1 MRRRKKGRVT
11 MNFPKELKYSGTHEW
26 VRFQEDGT
34 AYIGITDYAQDQLGD
49 LVFVNL
55 PSAGDSL
62 QAGEPF
68 ADVESVKA
76 VSDVNAPVSGKVKE
90 VNEALADAPEKMN
103 EAPYDAWFVLAEDV
117 TDTDGLMTAEEYEA
131 FIAEEG

>member
-1 MRRRKKGRVT
+1 
-11 MNFPKELKYSGTHEW
+11 MNFPKELKYSKTHEW
-26 VRFQEDGT
+26 VRFQKDGT

-55 PSAGDSL
+55 PAAGDAL
-62 QAGEPF
+62 QAGESF

-76 VSDVNAPVSGKVKE
+76 VSDVNAPVSGTVKE

-103 EAPYDAWFVLAEDV
+103 EAPYDAWFVLAEGI
-117 TDTDGLMTAEEYEA
+117 TDTDALMTAEEYEA

>member
-1 MRRRKKGRVT
+1 
-11 MNFPKELKYSGTHEW
+11 MNFPKELRYSKTHEW

-62 QAGEPF
+62 QAGESF

-76 VSDVNAPVSGKVKE
+76 VSDVNAPVSGTVKE
-90 VNEALADAPEKMN
+90 VNEALADATEKMN
-103 EAPYDAWFVLAEDV
+103 EAPYEAWFVLAEDV
-117 TDTDGLMTAEEYEA
+117 TDADGLMTAEEYEA